1 MSRLKYFIVDL
12 HREAILLGFKT
23 TFLIKMIKTTQ
34 ALDLVMNSGPH
45 STSPSLYLSV
55 VSMSTFKSMKK
66 MKTDF

>member
-12 HREAILLGFKT
+12 HREAILLRFKT

-34 ALDLVMNSGPH
+34 ALDLVMNSGLD
-45 STSPSLYLSV
+45 STSLTLYLSV
-55 VSMSTFKSMKK
+55 ASMFTFKSMT